1 MKKNKLP
8 KWNLDEIYVGHN
20 DPKIDKD
27 LKKLSKLSNQFIDKW
42 KGKIKNLS
50 GKEISNCL
58 KEYEKIN
65 EIMGLLSTH
74 SSLSFASN
82 MEDVEVSRYNA
93 KISDN
98 LSLLFSKLI
107 FLSLEISSVNN
118 KIFKAWE
125 NDKVSKRWIPLIKN
139 LRKRKKYQ
147 LSPLVEE
154 ILVEKSPTGR
164 SSWVRLFDETSAALR
179 FPYGKQTLTE
189 AEILNKLSDS
199 NPESRKIAGKSLS
212 KILKDNSR
220 LFGMILNVISRD
232 KYVEDSKRGFGS
244 ILESRN
250 LDNDIENKVVDSL
263 VSTVSKKMPDLTHK
277 YYKWKAK
284 VFKKKKLDWWDRNAP
299 LNHSENTLIKWDD
312 AKDIVLEAFND
323 FNPKISKIAKQFFDN
338 NWIDAEPRKGKASG
352 AFAHPSVP
360 SHHPYILMNYQGK
373 VRDVMTLAHE
383 LGHGVHQV
391 LASKNGYLLADTPLT
406 LAETASVFGEML
418 VFQKLLSK
426 ADSKQEK
433 NSMIAEKVE
442 DMLNTVVRQIAFHN
456 FETSFHNK
464 RKSNELTPDEISEIW
479 METQSQAL
487 GDAINLDDSYK
498 PLWSYIPHFVH
509 TPFYVYAYAFGDCLV
524 NSLWQVRLSGQSSF
538 TESYI
543 NLLKSGGKKHH
554 REALAPFG
562 LDASDPEFW
571 NIGLNT
577 ISSLIDELEAA

>member
-27 LKKLSKLSNQFIDKW
+27 LKKLSKLTNQFIDKW

-391 LASKNGYLLADTPLT
+391 LAGKQGYLLSDTPLT

-418 VFQKLLSK
+418 VFRKLLNK
-426 ADSKQEK
+426 
-433 NSMIAEKVE
+433 AEKSQKKIMLANKIE
-442 DMLNTVVRQIAFHN
+442 DMLNTVARQIGFHQ
-456 FETSFHNK
+456 FENEFHK
-464 RKSNELTPDEISEIW
+464 ARVFSELTVDEISDIW
-479 METQSQAL
+479 MKTQQHAV
-487 GDAINLDDSYK
+487 GPYIKLDNDYRS
-498 PLWSYIPHFVH
+498 LWAYIPHFVH

-524 NSLWQVRLSGQSSF
+524 NALWNEYQNSDKSKFANQ
-538 TESYI
+538 YI
-543 NLLKSGGKKHH
+543 DLLAAGGTKRHDELLK
-554 REALAPFG
+554 PFS
-562 LDASDPEFW
+562 LSAYDNNFW
-571 NIGLNT
+571 AKGVNSITNM
-577 ISSLIDELEAA
+577 IDELETL